1 MSVSINSSSMSR
13 TPARL
18 RLTPVRILMTL
29 LLALLLSACASSG
42 GGPHTVASGG
52 GELPPPDTT
61 SASGAYQGASDY
73 RVGSQDLLELSVF
86 GVDELNKTVRVN
98 SNGQISLPLVGSVM
112 AGGRTIPELEKD
124 IAAKLAQGFL
134 QNPQVSVFVKEY
146 TSQRVTLEGEV
157 TKPGI
162 YPITG
167 KTTLIQA
174 VAIAGGLTDLADLG
188 GVVLF
193 REVDGKRMAAAYDMS
208 ALRKGAVAD
217 PQVYGDD
224 VIVVEKSGSKSAFR
238 EFIKAVPAL
247 GYFMVF

>member
-1 MSVSINSSSMSR
+1 MNF
-13 TPARL
+13 TTARL
-18 RLTPVRILMTL
+18 RLTPARVLMTL
-29 LLALLLSACASSG
+29 LLALMLSACASSG
-42 GGPHTVASGG
+42 GAAHTVASGG

-61 SASGAYQGASDY
+61 GASGAYEGASDY
-73 RVGSQDLLELSVF
+73 RVGSQDLLEVSVF
-86 GVDELNKTVRVN
+86 GVEDLNKTVRVN
-98 SNGQISLPLVGSVM
+98 SNGQVSLPLVGNVM

-124 IAAKLAQGFL
+124 IAAKLAQGYL

-167 KTTLIQA
+167 KTSLIQA
-174 VAIAGGLTDLADLG
+174 VATAGGLTDLADLG

-193 REVDGKRMAAAYDMS
+193 REVNGKRMAAAYDMS
-208 ALRKGAVAD
+208 ALRTGEVAD

-224 VIVVEKSGSKSAFR
+224 VIVVEKSGSKSALR
-238 EFIKAVPAL
+238 EFIKTVPAL
-247 GYFMVF
+247 GFFLAF